1 LSSKETSTDEQ
12 ERDEAYTQIIMRLD
26 AGVRQYI
33 MGHFLSTG
41 DSLASSPNKTA
52 TALLF
57 ILWAYATGFGTTD
70 SGQAD
75 LADEKTFNKAVEL
88 INDLSLYLRATEA
101 MSKVKTPEEWKLFV
115 QQPLRRLED
124 KYSQKASVQISNNPT
139 LLEQTIIG
147 EVFKIYPKTV
157 SQLTNLLA
165 INSRGGFI
173 NFNAGNVLR
182 FNFPTTKSGP
192 ST

>member
-1 LSSKETSTDEQ
+1 MTSKEKNDDT
-12 ERDEAYTQIIMRLD
+12 ERDETYTAIIARLD

-70 SGQAD
+70 SGQVD
-75 LADEKTFNKAVEL
+75 LADETTFKKAIEL
-88 INDLSLYLRATEA
+88 INDLSLYLRATEY
-101 MSKVKTPEEWKLFV
+101 MSKAKTPEEWKLLV
-115 QQPLRRLED
+115 QQPLRRLEE
-124 KYSQKASVQISNNPT
+124 KYSKTANITIYNNPT
-139 LLEQTIIG
+139 LLEQTIID
-147 EVFKIYPKTV
+147 EVFKIYPRAV

-165 INSRGGFI
+165 MNSRGGFQF
-173 NFNAGNVLR
+173 FNAGNVLR
-182 FNFPTTKSGP
+182 FNMPTSKPGP

>member
-1 LSSKETSTDEQ
+1 MTSKEKTDEA
-12 ERDEAYTQIIMRLD
+12 ERDETYTAIIARLD

-33 MGHFLSTG
+33 MGHFLSAG

-70 SGQAD
+70 SGQVD
-75 LADEKTFNKAVEL
+75 LADESTFDKAVEL
-88 INDLSLYLRATEA
+88 INDLSLYLRAAEY
-101 MSKVKTPEEWKLFV
+101 MSKAKTPEEWKLLV
-115 QQPLRRLED
+115 QQPLRRLEE
-124 KYSQKASVQISNNPT
+124 KYSKKVNITIYNNPT
-139 LLEQTIIG
+139 LLEQTIIK
-147 EVFKIYPKTV
+147 EVFKIYPRAV

-165 INSRGGFI
+165 MNSRGGFQF
-173 NFNAGNVLR
+173 FNAGNVLR
-182 FNFPTTKSGP
+182 FNMPTSKPGP